1 MNPCGEKHFVKGLF
15 YIRNYILTPQT
26 KASFFWTDSQWHW
39 PVSMGTLA
47 RELPSGWGARPS
59 PSPHPLDSRCAA
71 QHAALELRPGAASL
85 LPSPT
90 AWRVIRSALLRAC
103 CFLHWVR
110 TYPSGTHR
118 AGVVRA
124 GEDVLHARGCWADAS
139 SSALDLWT
147 V

>member
-1 MNPCGEKHFVKGLF
+1 MTHGEMNPCGEKHFVKGLF

-71 QHAALELRPGAASL
+71 EHAALELRPGAAPWSGFSPSL
-85 LPSPT
+85 PDRLK
-90 AWRVIRSALLRAC
+90 
-103 CFLHWVR
+103 
-110 TYPSGTHR
+110 G
-118 AGVVRA
+118 
-124 GEDVLHARGCWADAS
+124 D
-139 SSALDLWT
+139 
-147 V
+147 